1 MSPRWIILQIG
12 YALVEGE
19 QNTVFGQGDLY
30 EYAIFGSDELLVEYS
45 FCLVTGAAEIN
56 CQLKRQLLIELDP
69 HDALIGVSRS
79 LCASSAAYASAA
91 RTWAAV
97 RDG

>member
-1 MSPRWIILQIG
+1 M
-12 YALVEGE
+12 
-19 QNTVFGQGDLY
+19 VFGQGDLY
-30 EYAIFGSDELLVEYS
+30 EHGILGSDELLVKYS

-56 CQLKRQLLIELDP
+56 CKLMRQVLIELDS

-79 LCASSAAYASAA
+79 SCASSAAYASAA

-97 RDG
+97 SDG